1 MLKHSPVR
9 KSTQGGF
16 LLIEVLV
23 SLLLFSL
30 GLLAMMGMQT
40 YAINDTLHGKYRTDA
55 GYLANSIVGQ
65 MMVDK
70 VNVASYVNTSYA
82 ARSAWDSEVA
92 ATLPNGTTLITL
104 LSDGSYKVVIRW
116 KNPAETGFH
125 KYEAQAQV
133 VF

>member
-23 SLLLFSL
+23 SLLLFSI
-30 GLLAMMGMQT
+30 GLLAMLGMQT
-40 YAINDTLHGKYRTDA
+40 YAINDTMHGKYRTDA
-55 GYLANSIVGQ
+55 GYLANSIVGR

-70 VNVASYVNTSYA
+70 ANVASYVNTSYT

-92 ATLPNGTTLITL
+92 AALPNATTSITL
-104 LSDGSYKVVIRW
+104 LTDGSYTVVIRW
-116 KNPAETGFH
+116 KNPNETGFH